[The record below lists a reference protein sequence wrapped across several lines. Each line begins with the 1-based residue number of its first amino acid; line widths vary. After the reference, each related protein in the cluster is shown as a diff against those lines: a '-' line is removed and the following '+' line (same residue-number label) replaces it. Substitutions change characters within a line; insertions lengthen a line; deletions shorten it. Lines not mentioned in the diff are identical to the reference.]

1 MLRLLK
7 IDLLK
12 LVNYRTFWVM
22 SALYALLILS
32 IPTSVMEFLKWLN
45 EKGAELFDGNVD
57 LMKIP
62 VLYFPDIWHNI
73 TYVFIFLKVFLAILI
88 IITVS
93 NEFSYKTIRQNVI
106 DGLSRLDFIK
116 SKLLMILV
124 LCLGSTLLVFLTGLF
139 TGLIYTPDV
148 NLSDVFYG
156 IEFLFAYF
164 LDILA
169 YSIFAFLLTVVI
181 KRSGLTIALLVLSMP
196 IEYTI
201 TANLPEVLNG
211 IVQYFPLHAINNLI
225 EVPFPKYVF
234 MEIQDSVSMTYV
246 GVVMLYIAL
255 FVYAIYAKLQKS
267 DV

>member
-22 SALYALLILS
+22 SGLYALLILS
-32 IPTSVMEFLKWLN
+32 IPTSVMEFLRWLN
-45 EKGAELFDGNVD
+45 NKGAEVFDGAVD

-62 VLYFPDIWHNI
+62 VLHFPDIWHNI
-73 TYVFIFLKVFLAILI
+73 TYVFIYLKVFLAILI

-106 DGLSRLDFIK
+106 DGLSRFDFVK

-124 LCLGSTLLVFLTGLF
+124 LCIGSTSLVFLTGIL
-139 TGLIYTPDV
+139 TGMIYSPDY
-148 NLSDVFYG
+148 SIGDVFYG

-169 YSIFAFLLTVVI
+169 YSIFAFLLTVLV

-201 TANLPEVLNG
+201 TANLPSALSG
-211 IVQYFPLHAINNLI
+211 IIQYFPLHAINNLI
-225 EVPFPKYVF
+225 TIPFPKYAF
-234 MEIQDSVSMTYV
+234 MEIQDSVSMTFV
-246 GVVMLYIAL
+246 GVVMVYIVL
-255 FVYAIYAKLQKS
+255 FVYAIYARLQKS
-267 DV
+267 DI

>member
-12 LVNYRTFWVM
+12 LTNYKTFWVM
-22 SALYALLILS
+22 NGLYALLILS

-45 EKGAELFDGNVD
+45 KKGEQVFEGSID
-57 LMKIP
+57 LLKIP
-62 VLYFPDIWHNI
+62 VLHFPDIWHNI

-93 NEFSYKTIRQNVI
+93 NEFTYKTIRQNVI
-106 DGLSRLDFIK
+106 DGLSRWDFVK

-124 LCLGSTLLVFLTGLF
+124 LCIGSTLLVFATGMF
-139 TGLIYTPDV
+139 TGLIYTPDF
-148 NLSDVFYG
+148 SSGDVFYG

-169 YSIFAFLLTVVI
+169 YSIFAFLLTVLI
-181 KRSGLTIALLVLSMP
+181 KRSGLTIALLALSMP

-201 TANLPEVLNG
+201 TANLPEALSG

-225 EVPFPKYVF
+225 EVPFPKYAF
-234 MEIQDSVSMTYV
+234 MEIQDTVSMTFV
-246 GVVMLYIAL
+246 GVVAIYIVL
-255 FVYAIYAKLQKS
+255 FVYAIYTKLQKS
-267 DV
+267 DI